1 MMKVFV
7 GLALLLLAWCCGAT
21 CDYELLNGE
30 EEHLGA
36 RHRVIAD
43 LLTVPQLRCSPKDG
57 TWQWRLDG
65 SGFHRHVV
73 VTVANCSACHG
84 RKVLV
89 LLGLP
94 CGVFVDP
101 FETSGWVAVPGEMPV
116 DLEARADSSAA
127 QPQLV
132 AFQGT
137 ADEPIA
143 IPVHFRYPALAVD
156 DALEAV
162 VEIGCTPSVWIE
174 RLCELSPSGQSVAS
188 LSARIPCGRTR
199 DVWWV
204 VAVTVATAALGCVVL
219 LLRLLPAPKAKR
231 A

>member
-1 MMKVFV
+1 MRTFFV
-7 GLALLLLAWCCGAT
+7 GLALLVACCCGAS
-21 CDYELLNGE
+21 CDYELLNRG

-36 RHRVIAD
+36 RHRVVAD

-73 VTVANCSACHG
+73 VTVTNCSACHG

-94 CGVFVDP
+94 RGVFVDP
-101 FETSGWVAVPGEMPV
+101 FETSGWVAVPGEMSV
-116 DLEARADSSAA
+116 DLEARADSPAA

-137 ADEPIA
+137 ADEPIS

-162 VEIGCTPSVWIE
+162 VEIGCTPSVWVE
-174 RLCELSPSGQSVAS
+174 RLCELSPFELSFGS

-219 LLRLLPAPKAKR
+219 LQQLLPAQKAKR